1 MHQRTSLSEQR
12 TKALIRAFQ
21 LQQQHQDQARVQ
33 VTTGDEPRMATLA
46 YGLQVLG
53 EVRKL
58 VPSSGS
64 LTELLEVNGVSFRQI
79 RTPPDLV
86 HSSRALI
93 LVLAEQD
100 GRPMVVHRR
109 RGQALIFDPINPASP
124 VPLRE
129 QPSCKPFAYEI
140 YASWPEGLNSLT
152 KLLGFSLNQYITPL
166 LAVLASA
173 LVLALF
179 NLSIP
184 ILTSF
189 LVGTVLPLGELQL
202 IAQTSLVVLMV
213 AASTVM
219 AQLFSNLALVR
230 LESLV
235 NLRVETALFTHL
247 LRLPL
252 HFFSNLGT
260 ADLIT
265 RITAVRHMR
274 KLLSNGLMS
283 AALGLLFSFTNLVLM
298 ITYQAQ
304 LAVAAAAFSALS
316 SVVMGLL
323 VWKNAQLERP
333 LQEGQAQVNNLGLQA
348 VNGLAQ
354 IRVGGN
360 EPFVF
365 EHWFRDVTRLARLQ
379 RQGESYSNAL
389 EILAQVLNPLGQALI
404 FGVFMVLLHQA
415 RQGTSGGVPNAPGNL
430 GSLGGNELVAAF
442 VSFQAAYLAFNNQL
456 SSLAT
461 QVAST
466 VARLVVLWQ
475 RSEVVM
481 FASPEPGSALAGE
494 QHQVEGEF
502 NLQKLRVT
510 YPGQD
515 KPILRDI
522 SLLIPNGTYTAITGP
537 SGCGKTTLL
546 RCLLR
551 LMEPELGVINIDGV
565 DLRKLNVRAY
575 RRQLGVVLQNTPLP
589 SGSIFEIVRAGRPH
603 SRDEVWEALA
613 QAAIADDVQ
622 AMAMQ
627 LETVINE
634 GAGSISGGQRQRL
647 ALARALIAQPKV
659 LLLDE
664 ATSALDAPTQAAI
677 TKTLESL
684 SITRIAIAH
693 RLSTIES
700 ADQIAVLQ
708 QGKICELGTYRE
720 LVSREGGYLSRSRT

>member
-1 MHQRTSLSEQR
+1 
-12 TKALIRAFQ
+12 
-21 LQQQHQDQARVQ
+21 
-33 VTTGDEPRMATLA
+33 
-46 YGLQVLG
+46 
-53 EVRKL
+53 
-58 VPSSGS
+58 
-64 LTELLEVNGVSFRQI
+64 
-79 RTPPDLV
+79 
-86 HSSRALI
+86 
-93 LVLAEQD
+93 
-100 GRPMVVHRR
+100 
-109 RGQALIFDPINPASP
+109 
-124 VPLRE
+124 
-129 QPSCKPFAYEI
+129 
-140 YASWPEGLNSLT
+140 
-152 KLLGFSLNQYITPL
+152 
-166 LAVLASA
+166 
-173 LVLALF
+173 
-179 NLSIP
+179 
-184 ILTSF
+184 
-189 LVGTVLPLGELQL
+189 
-202 IAQTSLVVLMV
+202 
-213 AASTVM
+213 
-219 AQLFSNLALVR
+219 
-230 LESLV
+230 
-235 NLRVETALFTHL
+235 
-247 LRLPL
+247 
-252 HFFSNLGT
+252 
-260 ADLIT
+260 
-265 RITAVRHMR
+265 
-274 KLLSNGLMS
+274 
-283 AALGLLFSFTNLVLM
+283 
-298 ITYQAQ
+298 
-304 LAVAAAAFSALS
+304 
-316 SVVMGLL
+316 
-323 VWKNAQLERP
+323 
-333 LQEGQAQVNNLGLQA
+333 
-348 VNGLAQ
+348 
-354 IRVGGN
+354 
-360 EPFVF
+360 
-365 EHWFRDVTRLARLQ
+365 
-379 RQGESYSNAL
+379 L

-415 RQGTSGGVPNAPGNL
+415 RQGTSGGVPNAPANL

-466 VARLVVLWQ
+466 VASLVVLWQ

-515 KPILRDI
+515 EPILRDI

>member
-1 MHQRTSLSEQR
+1 
-12 TKALIRAFQ
+12 
-21 LQQQHQDQARVQ
+21 
-33 VTTGDEPRMATLA
+33 
-46 YGLQVLG
+46 
-53 EVRKL
+53 
-58 VPSSGS
+58 
-64 LTELLEVNGVSFRQI
+64 
-79 RTPPDLV
+79 
-86 HSSRALI
+86 
-93 LVLAEQD
+93 
-100 GRPMVVHRR
+100 
-109 RGQALIFDPINPASP
+109 
-124 VPLRE
+124 
-129 QPSCKPFAYEI
+129 
-140 YASWPEGLNSLT
+140 
-152 KLLGFSLNQYITPL
+152 
-166 LAVLASA
+166 
-173 LVLALF
+173 
-179 NLSIP
+179 
-184 ILTSF
+184 
-189 LVGTVLPLGELQL
+189 
-202 IAQTSLVVLMV
+202 
-213 AASTVM
+213 
-219 AQLFSNLALVR
+219 
-230 LESLV
+230 
-235 NLRVETALFTHL
+235 
-247 LRLPL
+247 
-252 HFFSNLGT
+252 
-260 ADLIT
+260 
-265 RITAVRHMR
+265 
-274 KLLSNGLMS
+274 
-283 AALGLLFSFTNLVLM
+283 
-298 ITYQAQ
+298 
-304 LAVAAAAFSALS
+304 
-316 SVVMGLL
+316 
-323 VWKNAQLERP
+323 
-333 LQEGQAQVNNLGLQA
+333 
-348 VNGLAQ
+348 
-354 IRVGGN
+354 
-360 EPFVF
+360 
-365 EHWFRDVTRLARLQ
+365 
-379 RQGESYSNAL
+379 
-389 EILAQVLNPLGQALI
+389 
-404 FGVFMVLLHQA
+404 MVLLHQA

-634 GAGSISGGQRQRL
+634 GLDRSRGQRQRL